1 MSSSNIFTRDDTL
14 FGVCQALGEDLGFN
28 PNWLRVALAAT
39 VLWNPVAVLGI
50 YAALGILVVFT
61 RWIAPTPRA
70 TAPAEAAILTEANDG
85 EAERLPIAA

>member
-28 PNWLRVALAAT
+28 PNWLRVVLAVG
-39 VLWNPVAVLGI
+39 VLWNPLAVLGA
-50 YAALGILVVFT
+50 YGGLAILVAFT
-61 RWIAPTPRA
+61 RWIAPVPSS
-70 TAPAEAAILTEANDG
+70 AASAQGPVLAEANDS